1 VIRTIDKFGRI
12 AISVKWLKQLPDAT
26 VIVSV
31 EEGKIVIQPYDPSKH
46 DLSIQLNRRV
56 DENARLKIS
65 PDIIRA
71 AGLSTKGPF
80 NLFIFPDNT
89 AWLRKAGNYC
99 DDCGKETKTLVYKR
113 RNVCQDCFEK
123 MKGK

>member
-12 AISVKWLKQLPDAT
+12 AISMRWFKQLSGTT
-26 VIVSV
+26 VIVAV
-31 EEGKIVIQPYDPSKH
+31 EKGKIVIQPYDPSKH
-46 DLSIQLNRRV
+46 DLNILLNRRV

-80 NLFIFPDNT
+80 NLFVFPDNT

-99 DDCGKETKTLVYKR
+99 DACGKEASTLVYKR
-113 RNVCQDCFEK
+113 RNLCKECFEK
-123 MKGK
+123 MKGN

>member
-1 VIRTIDKFGRI
+1 MLRTIDKFGRI
-12 AISVKWLKQLPDAT
+12 TISMKWLKQLPDAK

-31 EEGKIVIQPYDPSKH
+31 EEGKIVIQPYNPSKH
-46 DLSIQLNRRV
+46 DLSILLNRNV
-56 DENARLKIS
+56 DDHARLKIS

-80 NLFIFPDNT
+80 NLFVFQDNT

-99 DDCGKETKTLVYKR
+99 DDCGKEAETLLYKR
-113 RNVCQDCFEK
+113 RNLCQECLDK